1 MASPDSET
9 SCAPCSS
16 GKYQHLTISTSYN
29 CHFCKAGFE
38 FRHSES
44 TCDPCST
51 DTYQAEN
58 AKPNPSCQYCL
69 TSALT
74 YIDTKTPC
82 SFCTGGKY
90 QTATGECASCSIGK
104 AADSPVGLGG
114 CKICTQGLYQDEV
127 TSVVYRCKS
136 CKAGKESTTTTVNEA
151 CSACAIGKYQNQND
165 AIESICKFCSVGKK
179 FSAVDSMCSTCES
192 GQYQSEN
199 QSPSVVCSTCEK
211 GTAYIDT
218 SSKCT
223 LCVVGTFQSEQ
234 GEPNVQCHMCEK
246 GKEFVNVQS
255 ACSDCEQGFY
265 QPLDTEINAKCIVC
279 PTGWYGETKQSDGC
293 TQFSTCPVGNGVVFI
308 GSTTSDIVCDECTVS
323 SFSSVDD
330 NEEKCM
336 QHTMCKPGEGKATGG
351 AGTLI
356 SDTVCESCDGLL
368 TGDSSFYSGS
378 FSYAPCVSVT
388 QANGRMS
395 WTMTINDDGGITEK
409 QDVAVTQTSNSA
421 SGTLTTA
428 LQKEYT
434 ATISSTT
441 FTAAAP
447 GATVTQGAS
456 IGTLKTALT
465 GEETTLVIL
474 CDSAVTFRTGTSDL
488 VVDDSGTPITINMTD
503 VREVV
508 RTGAALQNE
517 FTATVESTAFAAAA
531 VGATVTQGASIGT
544 LKTALT
550 GEETTIVILCDS
562 AVTFRTG
569 TSDLVVDDDNGTPV
583 TIDTADIVAVV
594 LSGTFTTVTI
604 QSGIGQIFDTNADL
618 IIGNSTVDKTAII
631 DALPLALEPVVVLL
645 NSSAVQC
652 KKGFAGS
659 PLYDEEGT
667 YSSGCLPCA
676 VDTFAS
682 HDGASA
688 CTPFRICSIGSVERK
703 NGNATADRQC
713 YECSKGTIQ
722 KVVDGACIICEVGM
736 YQPVSGQTT
745 RKCVNCPVGRFL
757 TNDGTVPS
765 LHDHL
770 SKCK

>member
-114 CKICTQGLYQDEV
+114 CKVCTQGLYQDEV

-151 CSACAIGKYQNQND
+151 CSSCAIGKYQNQND

-465 GEETTLVIL
+465 GEETTI
-474 CDSAVTFRTGTSDL
+474 
-488 VVDDSGTPITINMTD
+488 I
-503 VREVV
+503 
-508 RTGAALQNE
+508 
-517 FTATVESTAFAAAA
+517 
-531 VGATVTQGASIGT
+531 
-544 LKTALT
+544 
-550 GEETTIVILCDS
+550 ILCDS

-631 DALPLALEPVVVLL
+631 DALPLALAPVVVLL